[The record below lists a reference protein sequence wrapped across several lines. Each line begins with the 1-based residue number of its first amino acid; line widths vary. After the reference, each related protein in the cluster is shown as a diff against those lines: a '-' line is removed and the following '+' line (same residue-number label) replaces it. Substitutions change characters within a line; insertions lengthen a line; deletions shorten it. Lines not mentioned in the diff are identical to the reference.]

1 MDDQKISVPP
11 TLTTKKLAG
20 QVLFVDL
27 TRRLA
32 APSPDRSAS
41 RIGTYLTWDT
51 YLTWERL
58 WRFCAVPPGEGV
70 FNDLEALG

>member
-41 RIGTYLTWDT
+41 RIGTYLTW
-51 YLTWERL
+51 ERL